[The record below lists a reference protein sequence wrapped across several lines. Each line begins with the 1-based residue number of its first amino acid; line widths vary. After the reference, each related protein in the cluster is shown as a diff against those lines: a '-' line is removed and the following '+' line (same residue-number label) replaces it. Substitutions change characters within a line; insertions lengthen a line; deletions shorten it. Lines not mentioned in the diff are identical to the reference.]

1 MEISDRSLH
10 LLAREAEGSLRDGQ
24 SLLDQVLSFGGK
36 KVTDEEVNEVLGLID
51 RKVVHGAI
59 KALAD
64 GDKIHLLQIVEE
76 IHNFGYDLKEF
87 CGELGRLARDLLVL
101 KVFPKKSIEHSGLID
116 LPEDEIQELSSQ
128 VEKFSLEE
136 IHSLFRSLLAA
147 HDEVAR
153 SAFPRLVLEM
163 TLTRVARRKPIFSV
177 EEALERLRV
186 MEERLRSGQGSSLP
200 LPPQQPMPPVSPPSI
215 PAESITPTFGH
226 PPTEEEEQAPL
237 TLKGNEGVI
246 APPAIKNSAET
257 PGVLAGEINDQWK
270 EFVQFAKRKKP
281 PLASLLEHGYPLI
294 INAELLEIGYPQK
307 SFYLERM
314 QEADNCS
321 VLSTLCAEFFQRK
334 MKVRVAGM
342 NPQPLSPNLSGNG
355 PEENHGRKNSKK
367 NQQEE
372 ALNHPL
378 VKEAINIFG
387 GRVVEI
393 KLL

>member
-1 MEISDRSLH
+1 
-10 LLAREAEGSLRDGQ
+10 
-24 SLLDQVLSFGGK
+24 
-36 KVTDEEVNEVLGLID
+36 
-51 RKVVHGAI
+51 
-59 KALAD
+59 
-64 GDKIHLLQIVEE
+64 
-76 IHNFGYDLKEF
+76 
-87 CGELGRLARDLLVL
+87 
-101 KVFPKKSIEHSGLID
+101 
-116 LPEDEIQELSSQ
+116 
-128 VEKFSLEE
+128 
-136 IHSLFRSLLAA
+136 
-147 HDEVAR
+147 
-153 SAFPRLVLEM
+153 
-163 TLTRVARRKPIFSV
+163 
-177 EEALERLRV
+177 
-186 MEERLRSGQGSSLP
+186 
-200 LPPQQPMPPVSPPSI
+200 MPPVSPPSI

-237 TLKGNEGVI
+237 TLKGNEEVI

-314 QEADNCS
+314 QEADNRS